1 MAKIN
6 NNFKSFN
13 QQFHF
18 LSSRKF
24 VALPHR
30 GAHFFSKDNSDQ
42 YLENTHSAFSK
53 AVELGFTH
61 IETDVHSSKDS
72 VPYVMHDPTLK
83 RLTGENISLKELTS
97 KDIGKIRLKGSHV
110 IPRLEETLEEF
121 ASICFNIDA
130 KSWEVTEPLAQVINK
145 TKTFDRICIASFNDS
160 RISYIRKL
168 IKGSVCFSAGTFK
181 SLSIIM
187 SCRLRI
193 NSNINVPCLELPLFY
208 NGIKILNRSI
218 IERIKKT
225 GAKIIV
231 WVINKESH
239 IMELID
245 YGVDGLIVDD
255 CLLLK
260 KILIQKG
267 LW

>member
-1 MAKIN
+1 M
-6 NNFKSFN
+6 
-13 QQFHF
+13 
-18 LSSRKF
+18 L
-24 VALPHR
+24 
-30 GAHFFSKDNSDQ
+30 
-42 YLENTHSAFSK
+42 
-53 AVELGFTH
+53 
-61 IETDVHSSKDS
+61 
-72 VPYVMHDPTLK
+72 HDPTLK
-83 RLTGENISLKELTS
+83 RLTGENIALKELTS

-121 ASICFNIDA
+121 SSICFNIDA

-193 NSNINVPCLELPLFY
+193 NSNINIPCLELPLFY
-208 NGIKILNRSI
+208 SGIKILNRSI
-218 IERIKKT
+218 IKRIKKT
-225 GAKIIV
+225 GTKIIV